1 LIEETQIN
9 GVCEV
14 RMQVELKPELESRL
28 RDVAQRYDL
37 SVDGLVEQVL
47 TDYLDALAD
56 APATWVAAT
65 QSQLPRVWQSEDF
78 SEWQPPRDS

>member
-1 LIEETQIN
+1 
-9 GVCEV
+9 
-14 RMQVELKPELESRL
+14 MQVELNPELENRL

-37 SVDGLVEQVL
+37 SVAGLVEQVL

-56 APATWVAAT
+56 APSTWVAAT

-78 SEWQPPRDS
+78 SDWHPPRASYA